1 MPTVQGNDA
10 SCLIMLSCHVLSCS
24 LCTTELFAAFD
35 VDADGSVGLDEFESL
50 IAAVLNNQ
58 HSAGEGR

>member
-1 MPTVQGNDA
+1 
-10 SCLIMLSCHVLSCS
+10 MLAVY
-24 LCTTELFAAFD
+24 TTELFAAFD

>member
-1 MPTVQGNDA
+1 MQVV
-10 SCLIMLSCHVLSCS
+10 SCLVLSC
-24 LCTTELFAAFD
+24 LQTELFAAFD

-58 HSAGEGR
+58 HSAGEGVQ